1 MKGISGAQSDIS
13 RTHIKMTHLSFRV
26 SEEEDI
32 DNDIIEEQELIELD
46 NVYIKVE
53 TNQEGVVKMYYTM
66 NRAKK
71 MKELKD
77 NLKRENIHEIEVK
90 EDIITFKIEPGCYSE
105 ISKKFKESVIGDEIT
120 DESVGTDSPVGVKMK
135 LEETKGMEEQAG
147 AKVNTQLSWKVTDLR
162 SKEVMTV
169 KLHLYHTRQTMM
181 LQGGKR
187 LGEDDNS
194 ATLCKASPSYHEQS
208 Y

>member
-13 RTHIKMTHLSFRV
+13 RTHINMTHLSFRV

-32 DNDIIEEQELIELD
+32 DNDIVEEQELIELD
-46 NVYIKVE
+46 NVDIKVE
-53 TNQEGVVKMYYTM
+53 TNQEGVVKMHCTM

-105 ISKKFKESVIGDEIT
+105 ISKKFK
-120 DESVGTDSPVGVKMK
+120 
-135 LEETKGMEEQAG
+135 
-147 AKVNTQLSWKVTDLR
+147 
-162 SKEVMTV
+162 
-169 KLHLYHTRQTMM
+169 
-181 LQGGKR
+181 
-187 LGEDDNS
+187 
-194 ATLCKASPSYHEQS
+194 
-208 Y
+208 